1 MTDVSPKV
9 SHGYT
14 YVAILSTCRFP
25 WGDVIIYDTVIT
37 SSKSKSRYSD
47 FCNMVSERY
56 IVVVVID
63 ISVAKHSDKHLLVN
77 PEKTIFIVV

>member
-1 MTDVSPKV
+1 MSPKV

-14 YVAILSTCRFP
+14 YVAVLSTCQFP
-25 WGDVIIYDTVIT
+25 WGNIVVYDAIIA
-37 SSKSKSRYSD
+37 SSESKSRYSY
-47 FCNMVSERY
+47 FCNMVSECY

-63 ISVAKHSDKHLLVN
+63 ISVAKHSNKHLLVN